1 MSNQTYKKHQN
12 VSRDVSRH
20 VSRNFGGYLPQ
31 ILTSDFDRR
40 LITAAS
46 RNETSPLQGRIGV
59 NLSNNFFETNFLFL
73 PDTPPRFLT
82 TGHNVFV
89 MKNLKTPDEVCE
101 YLRISRT
108 LLWRMEKDRELLPY
122 RFRGKVFYEQADL
135 DAFLDSKKVTLRT
148 LPNFADSHL
157 GTETGSDNA
166 PARKRSDERL
176 GKESP
181 DKQGQDKESPGQKAQ
196 DKKSVGRKNRQKPA
210 VTNGVIA
217 PTPISQ
223 RSSRAGY
230 FAPVAFGTAVAEID
244 RRYQRENQSEEDN

>member
-1 MSNQTYKKHQN
+1 MLVSTTPTSEN
-12 VSRDVSRH
+12 VSSYVSRY
-20 VSRNFGGYLPQ
+20 FTEMPTG
-31 ILTSDFDRR
+31 DFDRKSIQIASR
-40 LITAAS
+40 HKKLRTRVKFSAAS
-46 RNETSPLQGRIGV
+46 AK
-59 NLSNNFFETNFLFL
+59 NFFETNFLFL

-108 LLWRMEKDRELLPY
+108 LLWRMENDRELLPY
-122 RFRGKVFYEQADL
+122 RFRGKVFYEQADV

-157 GTETGSDNA
+157 GTETRSDNA

-181 DKQGQDKESPGQKAQ
+181 DKQSQDKESQDKESPGQKAQ
-196 DKKSVGRKNRQKPA
+196 GKKSVGRKNRQKPA

-217 PTPISQ
+217 ATPISQ
-223 RSSRAGY
+223 RSSRTGY